1 MAVVGVVCRAAT
13 SRHYLIVTASGGHDE
28 IVEGDTLPLMTVS
41 EVCEELGIARS
52 TWEKWRARRVA
63 PPAIVLPN
71 GSLRVRRN
79 ELEDWLQ
86 DREVA

>member
-1 MAVVGVVCRAAT
+1 
-13 SRHYLIVTASGGHDE
+13 
-28 IVEGDTLPLMTVS
+28 MTVP
-41 EVCEELGIARS
+41 EVCEELGVARS

-86 DREVA
+86 DREAA